1 MIFAVLINMNHISM
15 KIINSESNSVLL
27 YHQLQPRC

>member
-1 MIFAVLINMNHISM
+1 MIFAVLINMNPISI

-27 YHQLQPRC
+27 YHQFQRRC